1 MLLFQHW
8 VYLINFQVP
17 NREGKYIVM
26 INSSK
31 NNINSIEIKLATL
44 STSTKAQSWLIK
56 YKSNQPECLELKQ
69 HFNQSI
75 GDKFAALNDTNK
87 IKFDKYVQIHQGLIP
102 LQQEIESNGFNLN
115 TQILSNVR
123 NKFLSQAKN
132 SSHRNKLDKNFTALE
147 RAIDDNQ
154 KLNTQLTLVG
164 TRTHRITTRNFNV
177 QGLPKEVKQLILA
190 THFDKVFMIDFKAF
204 EPSVVAYITGDKQLK
219 EHLNSSQGLYDTL
232 LNNLSLTETHRK
244 LVKCAFIGSFLFGGN
259 YMNDK
264 FKLNQ
269 YISEDEW
276 NKAMSKFSNVIKLK
290 EQISN
295 KKIVKMPYG
304 ITHDMKHCHGSSI
317 MALYV
322 QTASSYIFKNILWEV
337 YQHQCD
343 QEDFRIML
351 PIHDAIMI
359 ECNTDEVA
367 ERVRQLMETS
377 TNYLFRDN
385 FAHTTIEQLG
395 GNHNDK

>member
-1 MLLFQHW
+1 M
-8 VYLINFQVP
+8 
-17 NREGKYIVM
+17 M
-26 INSSK
+26 MNSSK
-31 NNINSIEIKLATL
+31 SKDSENFKMKIVFLPE
-44 STSTKAQSWLIK
+44 STKTQEWLIK
-56 YKSNQPECLELKQ
+56 FKSEQLECLKLKEQFIRSSEEKCNDLAPEDKTEL
-69 HFNQSI
+69 
-75 GDKFAALNDTNK
+75 
-87 IKFDKYVQIHQGLIP
+87 DKYVHIHQELVP
-102 LQQEIESNGFNLN
+102 LKQDIEANGFKLN
-115 TQILSNVR
+115 TQMLSKVKTQSL
-123 NKFLSQAKN
+123 NKAK
-132 SSHRNKLDKNFTALE
+132 SDSHWEKLYKNFNALE
-147 RAIDDNQ
+147 SAIDGNQ
-154 KLNTQLTLVG
+154 KLNTKISLIG
-164 TRTHRITTRNFNV
+164 TRTHRITTRSFNI
-177 QGLPKEVKQLILA
+177 QGLSKEVKQLILP
-190 THFDKVFMIDFKAF
+190 TQFNKVFVIDFKAF
-204 EPSVVAYITGDKQLK
+204 EPSVLAYLANDNHLK
-219 EHLNSSQGLYDTL
+219 EYLNSSQGLYDTL

-244 LVKCAFIGSFLFGGN
+244 LVKRAFIGSFLFGGN
-259 YMNDK
+259 YMSEK

-276 NKAMSKFSNVIKLK
+276 NKAMSKFSNVIKIK

-337 YQHQCD
+337 YQHQCN

-367 ERVRQLMETS
+367 EHVRQLMEIS
-377 TNYLFRDN
+377 ANHLFGDN

>member
-1 MLLFQHW
+1 
-8 VYLINFQVP
+8 
-17 NREGKYIVM
+17 M
-26 INSSK
+26 INSSE

-75 GDKFAALNDTNK
+75 VDKFAALNDINK

-102 LQQEIESNGFNLN
+102 LQQEIESNGFKLN

-123 NKFLSQAKN
+123 NKVLSQAKN

-219 EHLNSSQGLYDTL
+219 EHLNDSQSLYDAL
-232 LNNLSLTETHRK
+232 LNNLSLSEEHRK
-244 LVKCAFIGSFLFGGN
+244 LVKRAFIGSFLFGGN
-259 YMNDK
+259 FNSDK

-269 YISEDEW
+269 YVSEEEW
-276 NKAMSKFSNVIKLK
+276 NKAINQFSEVKQLR
-290 EQISN
+290 EQIATQ
-295 KKIVKMPYG
+295 KIMPMPYG
-304 ITHDMKHCHGSSI
+304 FEHDMKNHSENSL
-317 MALYV
+317 MAIYV
-322 QTASSYIFKNILWEV
+322 QTVSSYIFKNILFEV
-337 YQHQCD
+337 YKHQEE
-343 QEDFRIML
+343 QRDFRIML

-359 ECNTDEVA
+359 ECNTKKCQSV
-367 ERVRQLMETS
+367 
-377 TNYLFRDN
+377 
-385 FAHTTIEQLG
+385 
-395 GNHNDK
+395 

>member
-1 MLLFQHW
+1 M
-8 VYLINFQVP
+8 N
-17 NREGKYIVM
+17 
-26 INSSK
+26 NSKSK
-31 NNINSIEIKLATL
+31 NSENFKMKIVLLPE
-44 STSTKAQSWLIK
+44 STKTQEWLIK
-56 YKSNQPECLELKQ
+56 FKSDQLECLKLKEQFIRSSAEKCNDLAPEDKTEL
-69 HFNQSI
+69 
-75 GDKFAALNDTNK
+75 
-87 IKFDKYVQIHQGLIP
+87 DKYVHIHQELVP
-102 LQQEIESNGFNLN
+102 LKQDIEANGFKLN
-115 TQILSNVR
+115 TQMLSKVKTQSL
-123 NKFLSQAKN
+123 NKAK
-132 SSHRNKLDKNFTALE
+132 SDSHWEKLYKNFNALE
-147 RAIDDNQ
+147 SAIDGNQ
-154 KLNTQLTLVG
+154 KLNTNISLIG
-164 TRTHRITTRNFNV
+164 TRTHRITTRRFNV
-177 QGLPKEVKQLILA
+177 QGLSKEVKQLILP
-190 THFDKVFMIDFKAF
+190 TQFNKVFMIDFKAF
-204 EPSVVAYITGDKQLK
+204 EPSVVAYLADDDHLK
-219 EHLNSSQGLYDTL
+219 EYLNGSQGLYDTL
-232 LNNLSLTETHRK
+232 LNNLSLPATHRK
-244 LVKCAFIGSFLFGGN
+244 LVKRAFIGSFLFGGN

-295 KKIVKMPYG
+295 KKTMKMPYG

-337 YQHQCD
+337 YQHQCN
-343 QEDFRIML
+343 QKDFRIML

-367 ERVRQLMETS
+367 ERVRQLMEKS
-377 TNYLFRDN
+377 ANHLFGDN

>member
-1 MLLFQHW
+1 
-8 VYLINFQVP
+8 
-17 NREGKYIVM
+17 M
-26 INSSK
+26 INSSE

-75 GDKFAALNDTNK
+75 VDKFAALNDTNK

-102 LQQEIESNGFNLN
+102 LQQEIESNGFKLN

-123 NKFLSQAKN
+123 NKVLSQAKN

-190 THFDKVFMIDFKAF
+190 THFAKVFMIDFKAF

-219 EHLNSSQGLYDTL
+219 EHLNDSQSLYDAL
-232 LNNLSLTETHRK
+232 LNNLSLSEEHRK
-244 LVKCAFIGSFLFGGN
+244 FVKRAFIGSFLFGGN
-259 YMNDK
+259 FNSDK

-269 YISEDEW
+269 YVSEEEW
-276 NKAMSKFSNVIKLK
+276 NKAINQFSEVKQLK
-290 EQISN
+290 EQIATQ
-295 KKIVKMPYG
+295 KIMPMPYG
-304 ITHDMKHCHGSSI
+304 FEHDMKNHSENSL
-317 MALYV
+317 MAIYV
-322 QTASSYIFKNILWEV
+322 QTVSSYIFKNILFEV
-337 YQHQCD
+337 YKHQEE
-343 QEDFRIML
+343 QRDFRIML

-359 ECNTDEVA
+359 ECNTKKVS
-367 ERVRQLMETS
+367 ERVAQLMETS
-377 TNYLFRDN
+377 ANHLFGEN
-385 FAHTTIEQLG
+385 FAHTTIEQMG
-395 GNHNDK
+395 GNQNDK

>member
-1 MLLFQHW
+1 MDTKEKLTLQP
-8 VYLINFQVP
+8 Q
-17 NREGKYIVM
+17 G
-26 INSSK
+26 SK
-31 NNINSIEIKLATL
+31 AENWIIK
-44 STSTKAQSWLIK
+44 KE
-56 YKSNQPECLELKQ
+56 SNQHEVQQLK
-69 HFNQSI
+69 NKMMNKLKKRYESI
-75 GDKFAALNDTNK
+75 PNEER
-87 IKFDKYVQIHQGLIP
+87 IKFDEYSELHESLLP
-102 LQQEIESNGFNLN
+102 LKQDIEANGF
-115 TQILSNVR
+115 
-123 NKFLSQAKN
+123 
-132 SSHRNKLDKNFTALE
+132 
-147 RAIDDNQ
+147 
-154 KLNTQLTLVG
+154 KLNTQMLSKVKTQSLNKAKSDSHLEKLYKNFNALESAIDGNQKLATNISLIG
-164 TRTHRITTRNFNV
+164 TRTHRITTRSFNV
-177 QGLPKEVKQLILA
+177 QGLPKEVKQLILPMQ
-190 THFDKVFMIDFKAF
+190 FNKVFMIDFKAF
-204 EPSVVAYITGDKQLK
+204 EPSVVAYLADDDHLK
-219 EHLNSSQGLYDTL
+219 EYLNGSQGLYDTL
-232 LNNLSLTETHRK
+232 LNNLSLPATHRK
-244 LVKCAFIGSFLFGGN
+244 LVKRAFIGSFLFGGN

-290 EQISN
+290 EQIDN
-295 KKIVKMPYG
+295 KKIMKMPYG

-317 MALYV
+317 MGLYI
-322 QTASSYIFKNILWEV
+322 QTASSYIFKNILWEI

-377 TNYLFRDN
+377 ANHLFGDN